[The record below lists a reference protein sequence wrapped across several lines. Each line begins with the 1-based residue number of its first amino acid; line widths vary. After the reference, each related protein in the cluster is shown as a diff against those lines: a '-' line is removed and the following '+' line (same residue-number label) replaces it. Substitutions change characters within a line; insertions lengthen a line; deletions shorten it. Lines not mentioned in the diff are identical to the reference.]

1 MSDIDTYIENDK
13 KGYLVAK
20 ESGIS
25 YFDVKELEK
34 DRYLI
39 ICDDPNFP
47 LRVELT
53 KKEFK
58 DYLIQ
63 YNFRFERKRK

>member
-1 MSDIDTYIENDK
+1 MNRGRLI
-13 KGYLVAK
+13 AK

-25 YFDVKELEK
+25 RYDVEELNN

-53 KKEFK
+53 KREFK

-63 YNFRFERKRK
+63 YNFRYENTN